1 MPNAPSPLLTL
12 RLRFLRLRFLRLR
25 FLRLRSG
32 QAGQAGQAKEGKEKV
47 DIVNKLVNTYKD
59 DKRHCRDDHTTIV
72 IPNLPF
78 SVILANARIQCCSLR
93 KAEEKAKALDPLL
106 DWIHS
111 LIGSPIR
118 SGTASGTSVEDDRKR
133 QRKKQKPWILYLTGS
148 PIRSGTASR
157 SGTSV
162 DPGSVTE
169 RDRGKSK
176 DPGSSITNVEDDE
189 TEVKDPGMYKRRG

>member
-1 MPNAPSPLLTL
+1 MPPHPSLPFDFASFGFASFGYASFGYASFGY
-12 RLRFLRLRFLRLR
+12 RLRTGRTGR
-25 FLRLRSG
+25 
-32 QAGQAGQAKEGKEKV
+32 AGKEGKEKV

-118 SGTASGTSVEDDRKR
+118 SGTTSVEDDRKR
-133 QRKKQKPWILYLTGS
+133 QRKKQN
-148 PIRSGTASR
+148 
-157 SGTSV
+157 
-162 DPGSVTE
+162 PGSFT
-169 RDRGKSK
+169 
-176 DPGSSITNVEDDE
+176 
-189 TEVKDPGMYKRRG
+189 